1 MYQSNI
7 KTSQHKWD
15 KKNLVTIGR
24 GGRMFDEMVCINCGM
39 KGKRYG
45 FDTVEVSENYKIDN
59 AHFCPKALPV
69 ELPKKVKVTQ
79 CTAQGKAFAN
89 LIPESVH
96 EVVIPPY
103 NYKNDHTGVW
113 VMGVG
118 EPVKLMPN
126 EYVEV
131 A

>member
-7 KTSQHKWD
+7 KTSQHKWG

-59 AHFCPKALPV
+59 VHFCPKSLPL
-69 ELPKKVKVTQ
+69 ELPKQVKVRQ
-79 CTAQGKAFAN
+79 CNGVGKVFAN
-89 LIPESVH
+89 LTPKSIH
-96 EVVIPPY
+96 DIITPPIG
-103 NYKNDHTGVW
+103 YKNDHTGAW

-118 EPVKLMPN
+118 EPVKLLPN
-126 EYVEV
+126 EYVGV
-131 A
+131 S